1 MQLQLISESKSNNMW
16 STETYMMII
25 LLFGQIAQCI
35 LSSRCTRISSPCF
48 TIERDVIPAQEVAQR
63 LRSNSNP
70 VKPETGM
77 CHENEFHV
85 DNENNV

>member
-1 MQLQLISESKSNNMW
+1 MQLRLTSDLKANHMW
-16 STETYMMII
+16 STETYMIMI

-48 TIERDVIPAQEVAQR
+48 TIERDVIPAQEISQR

-70 VKPETGM
+70 AKPEINM
-77 CHENEFHV
+77 SHENEFHV
-85 DNENNV
+85 NNENNV

>member
-1 MQLQLISESKSNNMW
+1 MW

-48 TIERDVIPAQEVAQR
+48 TIERDVLPADEVMQR
-63 LRSNSNP
+63 MRSNSNP
-70 VKPETGM
+70 SRPEIHM
-77 CHENEFHV
+77 SDQNKSNESTEQMV
-85 DNENNV
+85 